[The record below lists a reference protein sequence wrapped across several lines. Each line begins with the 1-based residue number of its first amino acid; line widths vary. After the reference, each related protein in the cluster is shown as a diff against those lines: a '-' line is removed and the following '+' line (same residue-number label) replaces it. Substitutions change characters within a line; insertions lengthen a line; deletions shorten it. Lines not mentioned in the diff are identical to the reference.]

1 MTSKTH
7 QPCPDCGSSD
17 ALQINEDGSTKCY
30 SCDKFTPSKKEKP
43 VTTHS
48 LEDILSLKS
57 MELRDRGIS
66 KEVMEEYG
74 VRVECSQETGEPV
87 VHYYPYYKEGQL
99 VGFKKRIVDGKLFST
114 IGDMKKAELFGSNTT
129 HGNKYLII
137 TEGEIDAM
145 SIKEMLRSSGKDY
158 NVVSLPSGAS
168 GRGIQDNLDFIES
181 FETVVLC
188 FDNDKPGLKAVDQ
201 AIGLIKP
208 GKVKVC
214 TLPEKDANEMLK
226 QGRSKEF
233 LVALGR
239 ARVQRPDGL
248 VRGKDTWQALMEK
261 PDIASVPF
269 PEHWNVLNDMT
280 YGMRLGEL
288 DTWTSGSGSGK
299 TQIFRELQYHL
310 LKTTEETIGVIS
322 LEESLV
328 DSVEALMALDMNKR
342 IQLPDVKYTEEEYRK
357 AWENT
362 QGTDR
367 FVFYDH
373 FGSIEDDSLISK
385 IRQLARVEGC
395 KYIFLDHLSIVV
407 SEFAA
412 EGGERER
419 IDTVM
424 SKLKSLTQELN
435 IWLGLIVHLRKTG
448 GGTSFEEG
456 AMPTLDDL
464 RGSGSIKQLSNS
476 VYATARNQQADNE
489 VERNVSQLAVL
500 KCRFTGRTG
509 KADRL
514 LYNSETGR
522 LEDFDEDFLI
532 ENGEQ
537 DDF

>member
-1 MTSKTH
+1 MQKTH

-17 ALQINEDGSTKCY
+17 ALVINDDGSTHCF
-30 SCDKFTPSKKEKP
+30 SCNKHTFLSKKEEPLK
-43 VTTHS
+43 T
-48 LEDILSLKS
+48 LEDILHLPSK
-57 MELRDRGIS
+57 ELTDRAIS

-87 VHYYPYYKEGQL
+87 VHYYPYYNEDGQL
-99 VGFKKRIVDGKLFST
+99 VGFKKRIVDGKLFSS
-114 IGDMKKAELFGSNTT
+114 IGDMKSATLFGQNTV
-129 HGNKYLII
+129 HGAKYLVL
-137 TEGEIDAM
+137 TEGELDAM
-145 SIKEMLRSSGKDY
+145 AAKEMLKKMGKDY
-158 NVVSLPSGAS
+158 NVCSLPNGANARS
-168 GRGIQDNLDFIES
+168 IKNNLEFIES
-181 FETVVLC
+181 FETIVLC
-188 FDNDKPGLKAVDQ
+188 FDNDKPGLKATDD

-214 TLPEKDANEMLK
+214 SLPLKDPNDMLM
-226 QGRSKEF
+226 QGKIKEF
-233 LVALGR
+233 VIALSR
-239 ARVQRPDGL
+239 ARVHRPDGL
-248 VRGKDTWQALMEK
+248 VRGKDTWQALMDK
-261 PDIASVPF
+261 PEIASIPF
-269 PEHWNVLNDMT
+269 PDHWEHLNEMT
-280 YGMRLGEL
+280 YGIRLGEL

-310 LKTTEETIGVIS
+310 LKATNETIGVIS
-322 LEESLV
+322 LEESLT
-328 DSVEALMALDMNKR
+328 DSVEALMALDLNKR
-342 IQLPDVKYTEEEYRK
+342 IQLPDVNVTEEEYRK

-367 FVFYDH
+367 YVFYDH

-385 IRQLARVEGC
+385 IRQMARIEDC

-407 SEFAA
+407 SEFAS

-435 IWLGLIVHLRKTG
+435 IWIGLIVHLRKTG

-476 VYATARNQQADNE
+476 VYATARDQQAEDE
-489 VERNVSQLAVL
+489 VMRNTSQLAVL

-509 KADRL
+509 NADRL
-514 LYNSETGR
+514 RYDENTGR
-522 LEDFDEDFLI
+522 MVEATEDFVEED
-532 ENGEQ
+532 